1 MSEIIGLWNH
11 QGKALGH
18 QLSYFFFLP
27 LTFLWLQEVA
37 ETKDQ

>member
-18 QLSYFFFLP
+18 QLSYFFLP
-27 LTFLWLQEVA
+27 LTFLWLQEGA